1 MRIPENTIEEIRS
14 SANIVDVIS
23 SYVAL
28 RKRGK
33 NFIGLCPFH
42 QEKTPSFT
50 VSDEKQI
57 FHCFGCHA
65 GGNVYKFL
73 MDYKSISFVEAV
85 QEIAE
90 SVGINLNFEEEEV
103 SSQQSELEELY
114 EINILAAKYFS
125 NNLFN
130 TTGGEIA
137 RDYFALR
144 KIKTQTQKI
153 FGLGFAPNGWDNFVN
168 YATENKVDLENA
180 KTLGLIDSKDGGKYY
195 DKFRGRI
202 IFPIFS
208 PNGRVIAFGGRV
220 FQGEEETA
228 KYLNS
233 PESTIY
239 LKRKTLYGLFHSKD
253 EIRKLNKA
261 ILVEGY
267 MDLIALFQH
276 GVKNVVASSGTALT
290 EDQVRLLSRY
300 TKNVVVLF
308 DADTAGMKASLRSIE
323 ILLKQD
329 FDVSVLSLPEGEDP
343 DSFINE
349 FGKDH
354 FEEVLKTAKN
364 FLEFQTAQYEA
375 EGMFENPT
383 TEAEAIRELVKSA
396 AFVND
401 ELKRGL
407 LIRSISRKFN
417 LREKL
422 LETELNKFLS
432 QNQRTETRRE
442 QQVIKSGK
450 PNSKIVNESDKR
462 LISLEKELIHLLFD
476 TNEEI
481 IGKIFDTILPEDF
494 TNKSLSTLAK
504 IVYDDYLKGNV
515 NIASLIEKIEDEKLK
530 NYVLTITLGE
540 YQISGAWDDRSS
552 SGKVERDP
560 VKYANDTIKKYQLI
574 KIDEQIK
581 ANDNKIG
588 NLGSDPEVLNLMKE
602 NDELRKEKT
611 NLMKNEEANNQQ

>member
-1 MRIPENTIEEIRS
+1 
-14 SANIVDVIS
+14 
-23 SYVAL
+23 
-28 RKRGK
+28 
-33 NFIGLCPFH
+33 
-42 QEKTPSFT
+42 
-50 VSDEKQI
+50 
-57 FHCFGCHA
+57 
-65 GGNVYKFL
+65 
-73 MDYKSISFVEAV
+73 
-85 QEIAE
+85 
-90 SVGINLNFEEEEV
+90 
-103 SSQQSELEELY
+103 
-114 EINILAAKYFS
+114 
-125 NNLFN
+125 
-130 TTGGEIA
+130 
-137 RDYFALR
+137 
-144 KIKTQTQKI
+144 
-153 FGLGFAPNGWDNFVN
+153 
-168 YATENKVDLENA
+168 
-180 KTLGLIDSKDGGKYY
+180 
-195 DKFRGRI
+195 
-202 IFPIFS
+202 
-208 PNGRVIAFGGRV
+208 
-220 FQGEEETA
+220 
-228 KYLNS
+228 
-233 PESTIY
+233 IY

-540 YQISGAWDDRSS
+540 YQISGSWDDRSS

-581 ANDNKIG
+581 ANDKKIE

-602 NDELRKEKT
+602 N
-611 NLMKNEEANNQQ
+611 

>member
-23 SYVAL
+23 QFVAL

-50 VSDEKQI
+50 VSEDKQI

-73 MDYKSISFVEAV
+73 MDYKSISFIEAV

-90 SVGINLNFEEEEV
+90 SVGIRLNFEEEQVTSE
-103 SSQQSELEELY
+103 QNELEELY
-114 EINILAAKYFS
+114 EINVFAAKYFS
-125 NNLFN
+125 NSLLNSE
-130 TTGGEIA
+130 TGEIA
-137 RDYFALR
+137 RDYFKLR
-144 KIKTQTQKI
+144 KIKLQTQKI
-153 FGLGFAPNGWDNFVN
+153 FGLGFAPNGWDHFVN
-168 YATENKVDLENA
+168 YAIENKINLENA
-180 KTLGLIDSKDGGKYY
+180 KLLGLIDSKENGKFY

-208 PNGRVIAFGGRV
+208 PNGRVVAFGGRV
-220 FQGEEETA
+220 FQGEENIA

-239 LKRKTLYGLFHSKD
+239 LKRKSLYGLFHSKD
-253 EIRKLNKA
+253 EIRKLDKA

-267 MDLIALFQH
+267 MDLIALFQN
-276 GVKNVVASSGTALT
+276 GIKNVVASSGTSLT
-290 EDQVRLLSRY
+290 DDQVKLLSRY
-300 TKNVVVLF
+300 TKNVTVIF
-308 DADTAGMKASLRSIE
+308 DADTAGQKAAMRSIE

-329 FDVSVLSLPEGEDP
+329 FEVSMLSLPQGEDP
-343 DSFINE
+343 DSFITE
-349 FGKDH
+349 YGKEN
-354 FEEVLKTAKN
+354 FEDLLKTAQN
-364 FLEFQTAQYEA
+364 FLEFQTSQYEA
-375 EGMFENPT
+375 EGMFENPN

-401 ELKRGL
+401 ELKRSL

-422 LETELNKFLS
+422 IETELNKFLS
-432 QNQRTETRRE
+432 QNKRAELQTEQRIVKTGKPGS
-442 QQVIKSGK
+442 QIKSEI
-450 PNSKIVNESDKR
+450 NTQLLN
-462 LISLEKELIHLLFD
+462 LEKELIHLLFEGD
-476 TNEEI
+476 EEI
-481 IGKIFDTILPEDF
+481 IGKIFDAIQPEDF
-494 TNKSLSTLAK
+494 SNNSLKNLAL
-504 IVYDDYLKGNV
+504 IIFDSYMRGNFNLADV
-515 NIASLIEKIEDEKLK
+515 IEKIEDEKLK
-530 NYVLTITLGE
+530 NYILNVTLGE
-540 YQISGAWDDRSS
+540 YQISSTWDEKSS
-552 SGKVERDP
+552 HGKVEKNLL
-560 VKYANDTIKKYQLI
+560 KYANDTIKKYQLI

-581 ANDNKIG
+581 LNDIKIEKLG
-588 NLGSDPEVLNLMKE
+588 NNPEVIKIMRE

-611 NLMKNEEANNQQ
+611 LLLKS

>member
-14 SANIVDVIS
+14 SANIVDIIS
-23 SYVAL
+23 TYVAL

-50 VSDEKQI
+50 VSEEKQI

-130 TTGGEIA
+130 TSGGEIA

-144 KIKTQTQKI
+144 KIKPQIQKI

-233 PESTIY
+233 PESSIY

-290 EDQVRLLSRY
+290 DDQVRLLSRY

-422 LETELNKFLS
+422 LETELNKFLT

-611 NLMKNEEANNQQ
+611 NLMKNEEANKQQ